1 MIDTRFPTALQIMLS
16 LALAEAEGV
25 PSLSSAEL
33 AASVGG
39 HGTFVRKLLAPLIR
53 DGLLISKKGK
63 SGGMSLGRAADR
75 ITLRDI
81 LVSVTEEKPL
91 WSSRT
96 DFPRRC
102 IVTKGIG
109 DYFDRL
115 ATNAEEAARAT
126 LQTCTLAQALDDLR
140 AIVERDR
147 SNGDATPGD
156 PESSSATSH
165 CADLR

>member
-16 LALAEAEGV
+16 LALAELEGV

-33 AASVGG
+33 ADSVGG
-39 HGTFVRKLLAPLIR
+39 HGTFIRKLLAPLIR

-109 DYFDRL
+109 DYFDKL
-115 ATNAEEAARAT
+115 ATDAEEAARAT

-140 AIVERDR
+140 TIAKRDR
-147 SNGDATPGD
+147 VSGDTVPAD
-156 PESSSATSH
+156 PECPSGKP
-165 CADLR
+165 